1 MFPFYLQAFV
11 DYFSRGLH
19 AEYKSK
25 GIIVQVSSL
34 FHVSVV
40 ATATF
45 VSWQQ
50 KGISIFLFMS
60 VWQIKDKD
68 FLWSH

>member
-1 MFPFYLQAFV
+1 MFPFSFEAFV

-40 ATATF
+40 TTATL
-45 VSWQQ
+45 VSW
-50 KGISIFLFMS
+50 
-60 VWQIKDKD
+60 
-68 FLWSH
+68 

>member
-1 MFPFYLQAFV
+1 MFPFSFEAFV

-34 FHVSVV
+34 FVW
-40 ATATF
+40 A
-45 VSWQQ
+45 WLPQ
-50 KGISIFLFMS
+50 KQWCLGNKKESAYSLI
-60 VWQIKDKD
+60 
-68 FLWSH
+68 H

>member
-1 MFPFYLQAFV
+1 MFPFSLQAFV

-60 VWQIKDKD
+60 V
-68 FLWSH
+68 